1 MGYWWDIVLSILLFI
16 PFGFLLGRRGWKAVF
31 LGFLFSACIECAQHV
46 AVLGYCEA
54 DDVLNNTI
62 GAIVGYL
69 MATLL
74 RTRGSNMYRKVIK
87 NVFDFLIGLCGFPF
101 FLIALI
107 IFGPIIYFTDK
118 GPIFY
123 NANRIGKDG
132 KLFKMYKFRS
142 MYVNAPDIRLA
153 DGSTY
158 NGEDDPRVTKVG
170 KFMRA
175 TSIDELPQLLNLL
188 NGTMSLIGP
197 RPNLPTAPFNE
208 LSELEQKRLAV
219 KPGLTGYNQA
229 FYRNSVSAEEKYKN
243 DVFYIENLS
252 FGMDVKVFF
261 KTIVSVLKR
270 ENINIS

>member
-1 MGYWWDIVLSILLFI
+1 
-16 PFGFLLGRRGWKAVF
+16 
-31 LGFLFSACIECAQHV
+31 
-46 AVLGYCEA
+46 
-54 DDVLNNTI
+54 
-62 GAIVGYL
+62 
-69 MATLL
+69 
-74 RTRGSNMYRKVIK
+74 MYRKVVK
-87 NVFDFLIGLCGFPF
+87 NILDFLIGLCGFPF

-158 NGEDDPRVTKVG
+158 NGEDDPRVTKIG

-197 RPNLPTAPFNE
+197 RPDPPDWLDKYPEDIKVFLT
-208 LSELEQKRLAV
+208 V
-219 KPGLTGYNQA
+219 KPGLTGYSQA
-229 FYRNSVSAEEKYKN
+229 YYRNSADGEEKMKN
-243 DVFYIENLS
+243 DAYYAKNCTFW
-252 FGMDVKVFF
+252 MDVKIFF
-261 KTIVSVLKR
+261 KTIAVVLGHDNTYKDTSNEEEANKLVDELR
-270 ENINIS
+270 KQ